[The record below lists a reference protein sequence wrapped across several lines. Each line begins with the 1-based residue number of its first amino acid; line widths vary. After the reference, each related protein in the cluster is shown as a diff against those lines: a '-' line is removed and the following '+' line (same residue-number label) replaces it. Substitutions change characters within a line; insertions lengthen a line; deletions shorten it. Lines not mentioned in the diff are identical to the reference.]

1 METPINREFLGIG
14 WRFPLQVTPEGRIAQ
29 ARYEQRIEESIV
41 LILSTA
47 PGERP
52 MLPDFGC
59 GIHDL
64 VYAPNNLSTASLAAH
79 FCIEALGKWEPRIE
93 EIEAHAEPSEDEP
106 NRLDINIKYKVRA
119 TNTSRNLVYPFYI
132 RRSDS

>member
-1 METPINREFLGIG
+1 MSRNFLGRG
-14 WRFPLQVTPEGRIAQ
+14 WKYPVEVDRAGGISMSELD
-29 ARYEQRIEESIV
+29 ESIRQSM
-41 LILSTA
+41 LIILGTA
-47 PGERP
+47 PGERVMRP
-52 MLPDFGC
+52 NFGC
-59 GIHDL
+59 SIHDL
-64 VYAPNNLSTASLAAH
+64 VYAPNNLNTASLAAH

-93 EIEAHAEPSEDEP
+93 EVEAHADPSDDEP

>member
-1 METPINREFLGIG
+1 MAELD
-14 WRFPLQVTPEGRIAQ
+14 
-29 ARYEQRIEESIV
+29 ESIRQSILIV
-41 LILSTA
+41 LGTA
-47 PGERP
+47 PGERVMRP
-52 MLPDFGC
+52 NFGC

-93 EIEAHAEPSEDEP
+93 EIEAHAEASDDDE
-106 NRLDINIKYKVRA
+106 NRIDITIKYKVRA

-132 RRSDS
+132 RRSEDK